1 MLETLSKK
9 KCKSLAWGTGAVF
22 GHTCREKYAY
32 ELINLLLEKGFNLF
46 DTGPSYARGK
56 SQNLLASCINKSSI
70 KREDILIS
78 TKVGSIPPKYPFG
91 KTKKIFTKKSFKQLV
106 DISLNQ
112 FQTDYLDILYLHG
125 LPNKEINEEAY
136 NYFNSLKEEGKARYL
151 GVAAHTKKDLKWA
164 LRNADNLDVVMCHY
178 NLINH
183 MEVETYLS
191 SLKEKSTVII
201 GSTPFAGGILSK
213 RKKF

>member
-22 GHTCREKYAY
+22 GHACPEKYAH

-56 SQNLLASCINKSSI
+56 SQNLLASCLKKSSI

-78 TKVGSIPPKYPFG
+78 TKVGSEPPRFPFG
-91 KTKKIFTKKSFKQLV
+91 KTKKNFTKASFQRLV
-106 DISLNQ
+106 DKSLKQ
-112 FQTDYLDILYLHG
+112 FHTDYLDILYLHG

-136 NYFNSLKEEGKARYL
+136 SYFNSLREQGKVRYL
-151 GVAAHTKKDLKWA
+151 GVAAHTKKDLSWA
-164 LRNADNLDVVMCHY
+164 LKNAHNLDVVMCHY

-183 MEVETYLS
+183 IEVETFLLSLNVNGYLL
-191 SLKEKSTVII
+191 LK
-201 GSTPFAGGILSK
+201 
-213 RKKF
+213 